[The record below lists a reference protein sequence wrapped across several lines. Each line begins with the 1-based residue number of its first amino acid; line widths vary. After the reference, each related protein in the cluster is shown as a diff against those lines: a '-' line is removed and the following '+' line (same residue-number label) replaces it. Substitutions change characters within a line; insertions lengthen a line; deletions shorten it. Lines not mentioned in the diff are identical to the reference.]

1 MPQRFDLTYIG
12 KDGEKHRP
20 IVIHRVAFGSIER
33 FIGIIIEHFAG
44 KFPLWISPEQV
55 RVLTINDKHA
65 DYAEGIVKLMS
76 VKGIRVELDDRNEKI
91 GYKIREAQ
99 LEKVPFMIIIG
110 DKEVESET
118 LSVRSRDKG
127 DLGSAKVEGF
137 IEELLKNV
145 EGKILPES

>member
-1 MPQRFDLTYIG
+1 LTYIG

-55 RVLTINDKHA
+55 RVLTINDKHLG
-65 DYAEGIVKLMS
+65 YAEGIVKSMS
-76 VKGIRVELDDRNEKI
+76 ARGIRVELDDRNEKI

-99 LEKVPFMIIIG
+99 LEKVPYMVIIG

-127 DLGSAKVEGF
+127 DLGSAN
-137 IEELLKNV
+137 IENFMAEIIKNV
-145 EGKILPES
+145 EEKILPES